1 MFIRVK
7 KSKNSPRKTVQIVQS
22 VRQKDK
28 VRQKTLRYIGVAMDE
43 EELKLL
49 MQLAESIKAK
59 MEQEG
64 QLSLFSPEELAKL
77 KRRSEADTRLDRLNA
92 DGKNFQVDI
101 RELKEESRV
110 IDGIHDVYGTMYE
123 QLNLG
128 SIFTA
133 RQNRSG
139 EIFKEMV
146 LARIASPGS
155 KLATTAL
162 LQRSFGQSIDVNAVY
177 RMMDQITDTVIT
189 QLQDRV
195 YQETVSLFGNNLD
208 VIFFD
213 ATTLYYESFSE
224 DSFRRNGYS
233 KDMKFNQPQVLMA
246 LMVTRE
252 GLPVGYEVFPG
263 NTYEGHTLIPCL
275 QALRKKYGVT
285 RVVFVADSGMYN
297 QKNIEALVS
306 EGFEYIVGARI
317 KSTGKAV
324 QDQILDTGSY
334 VAVNSEESYTVIHLD
349 GERLVVNYSTSRAKK
364 NRFDRIQAID
374 KLKQRLSKQSKLG
387 AKDLLN
393 NYGYKK
399 YLKATV
405 PGELVID
412 EAKLQLDEKW
422 DGLMGIKTNSPS
434 ISPIAAI
441 RQYQQLWIVEEAF
454 RINKHTLEIRPI
466 FHYKETR
473 VKAHIAICFAAFAL
487 MAQLRY
493 RIKIQQVPLSL
504 NQIHEALLSVQ
515 TSILYNKKNGF
526 SYSLPSSLSKAAK
539 QIYKTL
545 NIHRSHTPKIIDS

>member
-43 EELKLL
+43 EELELL

-64 QLSLFSPEELAKL
+64 QLPLFSPEELASL
-77 KRRSEADTRLDRLNA
+77 KRKNQADKKVEALNA
-92 DGKNFQVDI
+92 DDKNFQVDI

-110 IDGIHDVYGTMYE
+110 IDGIHDVYGNMYE
-123 QLNLG
+123 QLGLG
-128 SIFTA
+128 RIFTA
-133 RQNRSG
+133 RQKRSG
-139 EIFKEMV
+139 QIFKEMV
-146 LARIASPGS
+146 MARIASPRS
-155 KLATTAL
+155 KLATTAF
-162 LQRSFGQSIDVNAVY
+162 LQRAFGQSIDVNAIY
-177 RMMDQITDTVIT
+177 RMMDQVTETMITK
-189 QLQDRV
+189 LQDRV
-195 YQETVSLFGNNLD
+195 YQETVSLFGNHLD

-275 QALRKKYGVT
+275 EALRKKYGVT

-306 EGFEYIVGARI
+306 AGFEYIVGARI
-317 KSTGKAV
+317 KGTSKAI
-324 QDQILDTGSY
+324 QDQVFDTGSY
-334 VAVNSEESYTVIHLD
+334 VTINSEESYKAIHVD
-349 GERLVVNYSTSRAKK
+349 GERLIVNYSKSRAKK
-364 NRFDRIQAID
+364 NQSDRIRAID
-374 KLKQRLSKQSKLG
+374 KLKKKLSKQSKLG
-387 AKDLLN
+387 SKDLLN

-399 YLKATV
+399 YLKEAV

-412 EAKLQLDEKW
+412 EDKLQLDEKW
-422 DGLMGIKTNSPS
+422 DGLMGVKTNSQS
-434 ISPIAAI
+434 ISPIEAI

-473 VKAHIAICFAAFAL
+473 VKAHIAICFAAFSL
-487 MAQLRY
+487 MTHLRY

-504 NQIHEALLSVQ
+504 NQIHEELLSVQ

-526 SYSLPSSLSKAAK
+526 SYSLPAPLSKAAK

-545 NIHRSHTPKIIDS
+545 NLSRSNTPQIIYS